1 MKIMKQILKYT
12 IVAAVVLHVTAC
24 SSDYLETKPTNAI
37 DQEQLLSS
45 VENYGVFING
55 INQLMITQQGAFGQG
70 YCGMS
75 TVLMYLGETCGND
88 WHFEIM
94 GGYNSANMKLCIN
107 NNAAFSNYAWY
118 FLYSIIGNT
127 NRILSSIDDA
137 EGDESL
143 RSFYKAQALTYRAY
157 SYYYLVQIFSKRWMD
172 SENGASDGV
181 VLRLDTSTGPQ
192 ELATLAKCYE
202 QIYQDCD
209 DAIGFFQE
217 ANIPVTDFYQ
227 PSINMAYGVKARAA
241 LARED
246 WETAATAANKAREG
260 FSLMTKEEFAA
271 GFCNANEEWIY
282 GGYASSQEN
291 MWYYSFGTYY
301 AYNGY
306 LANSGPGLN
315 VVGNRELVDQF
326 NNTDVRKSLFLHQ
339 DLFPEDRF
347 VYGTNVASYCRVDLE
362 SEEGIALNQK
372 MEAYLE
378 TLPGYVSLTTAT
390 GTAPYQL
397 SIYNQLKFGCFDLP
411 GVSQMCFMR
420 AAEMYLTEA
429 EALCKQQ
436 TPDEAA
442 AQDLL
447 YAVNSARDDAYTKT
461 SASGQD
467 LIDEILLS
475 RRMELWGEGFSWFD
489 LKRLGASI
497 SRKTYATEGEEECP
511 GTFGRQFAVTVG
523 PNDSGTND
531 WVWVIP
537 LDETQYN
544 DKIK

>member
-1 MKIMKQILKYT
+1 MKQILKYAIAVA
-12 IVAAVVLHVTAC
+12 IVLNVTAC
-24 SSDYLETKPTNAI
+24 SSDYLETAPTNAI
-37 DQEQLLSS
+37 DDEQLLSS

-88 WHFEIM
+88 WHQEAM
-94 GGYNSANMKLCIN
+94 GGFNSANMALCIN

-118 FLYSIIGNT
+118 FLYSIIGNA
-127 NRILSSIDDA
+127 NRIISSIDNA

-143 RSFYKAQALTYRAY
+143 RSLYKAQALTYRAY

-172 SENGASDGV
+172 SNNGSSDGV

-209 DAIGFFQE
+209 DAIGLFE
-217 ANIPVTDFYQ
+217 ESDASVTDFYQ

-241 LARED
+241 LSRED
-246 WETAATAANKAREG
+246 WETAAEAANKAREG
-260 FSLMTKEEFAA
+260 FTLMTQDEFTA
-271 GFCNANEEWIY
+271 GFCNANDEWIY
-282 GGYASSQEN
+282 GGYASSEEN
-291 MWYYSFGTYY
+291 MWYYSFGAYY

-306 LANSGPGLN
+306 LSGNAYN

-326 NNTDVRKSLFLHQ
+326 ADTDVRKSLFLHQ
-339 DLFPEDRF
+339 NLFPEDRF
-347 VYGTNVASYCRVDLE
+347 VYNETVGSYAWASSDLSAKMINYMKSVPGVAAA
-362 SEEGIALNQK
+362 IN
-372 MEAYLE
+372 
-378 TLPGYVSLTTAT
+378 TTGYYPVQ
-390 GTAPYQL
+390 P
-397 SIYNQLKFGCFDLP
+397 SIYNQLKFACFDLP

-420 AAEMYLTEA
+420 AAEMYLIEA

-436 TPDEAA
+436 APDESTARN
-442 AQDLL
+442 LL
-447 YAVNSARDDAYTKT
+447 YTVNSARDDAYTQT
-461 SASGQD
+461 AATGQE
-467 LIDEILLS
+467 LIDEILLT

-497 SRKTYATEGEEECP
+497 SRKTYADTSGAECP
-511 GTFGRQFAVTVG
+511 GTFGRSFAVTVG
-523 PNDSGTND
+523 PNDQGTND

-537 LDETQYN
+537 LSETQYN
-544 DKIK
+544 DLIK